1 MFTKTRI
8 AKISLLVFLIG
19 TAQFLFFMKSK
30 EPIQFKDPGRAAQ
43 DITLGNEN
51 LENLG
56 SSFDIKPIT
65 ATSGV
70 PVASSVAVTDFEEKG
85 GSRTENRH
93 SSSVQGNTLFSAD
106 SMTKM
111 LTSATI
117 LRMTEEG
124 KYSEFLPNGVDTK
137 LSDLLPILKKRYPN
151 STYIGE
157 ELEAQPNFQNITIA
171 HLAQHTSGLARV
183 SRQALDEALEE
194 NPKLTPE
201 QMIDTAKTP
210 RTGKFGE
217 NIGEYSYNDLGYEL
231 LGRVVTAIASEQK
244 QSVVSFGDVVN
255 ELVIDRVKEKLPPE
269 QALSLQFFTSDQ
281 MEDYQGK
288 TRVKARPDLEATF
301 GKDYKDG
308 SFKPVPSHSYDLA
321 CGGSYTDPESMSKIA
336 FHVLASNPDFS
347 IYKTEEALEVLNS
360 RQMPKRN
367 PDGSPDKQGKTYGFG
382 YESFGHPD
390 YSHLRDHGG
399 LGYGSNSNALVD
411 TKANKAVVVMTAF
424 ENLTLPLAYAI
435 INEEKA
441 SEPVRLDVKL
451 FEKSK
456 ELQSR
461 YSEEQ
466 LVLMRNSLEK
476 SYEEFQDVY
485 QKISE
490 VESKESKS
498 REETFVE
505 KLGLSEKE
513 KPRSFVEAA
522 TAGKYGNIGS
532 KDGFHEL

>member
-1 MFTKTRI
+1 MFTKRI
-8 AKISLLVFLIG
+8 AKLSLLVFPYRNSTIFIIYKG
-19 TAQFLFFMKSK
+19 K
-30 EPIQFKDPGRAAQ
+30 EPIQFKDPGFTTQSLA
-43 DITLGNEN
+43 LGFES

-65 ATSGV
+65 VTSGV

-85 GSRTENRH
+85 GPRTENRH
-93 SSSVQGNTLFSAD
+93 SSSVQSNTLFSAD

-111 LTSATI
+111 LTSATA
-117 LRMTEEG
+117 LRMTEEE
-124 KYSEFLPNGVDTK
+124 KYSQFLPDGVDTK
-137 LSDLLPILKKRYPN
+137 LSDLLPILKKRYPD

-157 ELEAQPNFQNITIA
+157 ELETQPNFEEITIA
-171 HLAQHTSGLARV
+171 HLAHHTSGLVRV
-183 SRQALDEALEE
+183 SRQALNEALEE

-201 QMIDTAKTP
+201 SMIDTAKTA
-210 RTGKFGE
+210 RTGRFGE

-231 LGRVVTAIASEQK
+231 LGRIVTAIASEQK

-269 QALSLQFFTSDQ
+269 QASSLQFFTSDQ

-288 TRVKARPDLEATF
+288 TRVKDRPDLEATF

-308 SFKPVPSHSYDLA
+308 SFKPVPSHSYDLS

-347 IYKTEEALEVLNS
+347 IYKTPETLEVLNS
-360 RQMPKRN
+360 RQVPKRN

-424 ENLTLPLAYAI
+424 
-435 INEEKA
+435 
-441 SEPVRLDVKL
+441 
-451 FEKSK
+451 
-456 ELQSR
+456 
-461 YSEEQ
+461 
-466 LVLMRNSLEK
+466 
-476 SYEEFQDVY
+476 
-485 QKISE
+485 
-490 VESKESKS
+490 
-498 REETFVE
+498 
-505 KLGLSEKE
+505 
-513 KPRSFVEAA
+513 
-522 TAGKYGNIGS
+522 
-532 KDGFHEL
+532 